1 MNIKHILWIVALGL
15 VGWIGC
21 SDDETLIPSDTLV
34 PQIELPQGNHE
45 YDTKIVDFFEH
56 TGLYILYKFEP
67 RDVYFAGNLT
77 WSEMYYDTIVI
88 AYTFPLGDN
97 LYVKDSVVYQTMLGR
112 VQKSWPLGTAYKDNG
127 LWTRATL
134 DEENKTVYIEEQNV
148 KAYGNFKVDEADEE
162 YVGEQLAWIEEMFLN
177 FYPELVLKK
186 AMPMKIILGRNLK
199 EMFGGTA
206 LDRSYY
212 TDAYNSLIFSHGDE
226 SIENLTQHR
235 KDSLKSILH
244 TWFGV
249 KKLASIYSF
258 SDFYEVTN
266 YYWAGTA
273 SKPLPKD
280 YYRLGLVGEPK
291 TVLLDQIQ
299 KGDLESYLK
308 MITSNSY
315 ATLTAEPENGD
326 YDKNSY
332 LGILH
337 PKKDVNQLIRKKYD
351 ILIRIFKDL
360 GIDLQAIGELY
371 N

>member
-1 MNIKHILWIVALGL
+1 MNVKHILWIVVLGL
-15 VGWIGC
+15 IGWIGC
-21 SDDETLIPSDTLV
+21 SDDETLISSETLV

-45 YDTKIVDFFEH
+45 FDTKIVDFFER

-88 AYTFPLGDN
+88 AYTFTLGDN
-97 LYVKDSVVYQTMLGR
+97 LYVENGVVYQTMLGQ
-112 VQKSWPLGTAYKDNG
+112 VQDSWPLGTSYGDNG
-127 LWTRATL
+127 LWTRVTL
-134 DEENKTVYIEEQNV
+134 DEEGGTVYIEEQDV
-148 KAYGNFKVDEADEE
+148 EAYGDFKVDEADEE

-177 FYPELVLKK
+177 FYPETVLKEV
-186 AMPMKIILGRNLK
+186 MPMKIILGRNLK
-199 EMFGGTA
+199 EMFGGAA
-206 LDRSYY
+206 LDRSHY

-226 SIENLTQHR
+226 SIGSLTQHQ

-249 KKLASIYSF
+249 EKLASIYPF
-258 SDFYEVTN
+258 SDFYEVTD
-266 YYWAGTA
+266 YYWAGSA
-273 SKPLPKD
+273 SKPSTSE
-280 YYRLGLVGEPK
+280 YYSLGLVAEPK

-299 KGDLESYLK
+299 EGDLEAYLK

-315 ATLTAEPENGD
+315 ATLIAEPENGD

-337 PKKDVNQLIRKKYD
+337 PKKDVNRLIRKKYD
-351 ILIRIFKDL
+351 ILIRIFNDL